1 MMANAAMT
9 PAMKTPLMMLELASP
24 EDGAT
29 EPQTFWVQP
38 GTLSGGRIGP
48 ENTLCQVTQHTT
60 SSMKRDTR
68 LPFQGVTHKGP
79 GCLEVPPDRR
89 P

>member
-29 EPQTFWVQP
+29 EPQTFNPRIWKADTGRSLLVQGQP
-38 GTLSGGRIGP
+38 GLYIASSGP
-48 ENTLCQVTQHTT
+48 VKAT
-60 SSMKRDTR
+60 
-68 LPFQGVTHKGP
+68 
-79 GCLEVPPDRR
+79 
-89 P
+89 